1 MPDHLDVIIV
11 DIEAVLC
18 MPPYALILLLIV
30 WNRRKSQETT
40 FHNHYYT
47 LVISQGIADFAAIF
61 IFFPVTCA
69 RAFKVGN
76 RFIYSLGDYG
86 AARFLATGAAY
97 LLITR
102 GIGVALITI
111 QRFITL
117 CKSHSW
123 VERTVKNL
131 PPGVIILAHWTL
143 PFLIYSPAIVLSD
156 SYFEDE
162 STLFIVSTDQFQS
175 VCFTTLRRRRLFLMY
190 SFDRRLVFDHHHV
203 SVLGEAYCGKLET
216 STVTASGG
224 VGGTG
229 GNQIFSDHIAI
240 GGNLN
245 HHRNA
250 HSC

>member
-123 VERTVKNL
+123 VER
-131 PPGVIILAHWTL
+131 
-143 PFLIYSPAIVLSD
+143 
-156 SYFEDE
+156 
-162 STLFIVSTDQFQS
+162 VS
-175 VCFTTLRRRRLFLMY
+175 FTTYMFENIFGTKKESPNKAQYSKALRL
-190 SFDRRLVFDHHHV
+190 
-203 SVLGEAYCGKLET
+203 LGYGCFM
-216 STVTASGG
+216 VT
-224 VGGTG
+224 
-229 GNQIFSDHIAI
+229 
-240 GGNLN
+240 
-245 HHRNA
+245 
-250 HSC
+250 

>member
-123 VERTVKNL
+123 VERT
-131 PPGVIILAHWTL
+131 
-143 PFLIYSPAIVLSD
+143 
-156 SYFEDE
+156 
-162 STLFIVSTDQFQS
+162 
-175 VCFTTLRRRRLFLMY
+175 
-190 SFDRRLVFDHHHV
+190 
-203 SVLGEAYCGKLET
+203 